1 VVTAVYS
8 GDTNFNSETIAPVTV
23 VVTTPDFTLSSSPA
37 SMTVS
42 AGGSATNALSI
53 ASVLGFNGVISLSC
67 GGGLPAGATCDF
79 SPSSLTGGGQS
90 NLTVTLQGPF
100 TQTQANN
107 NTIPKDRGWTSGAEL
122 CGLFGLFLVGFA
134 KRRRRLASTLVVLIV
149 AFGFLSGCG
158 GGHSGPTSTLVV
170 VGSTQS
176 KVASGSSVT
185 FTAQVSQGGK
195 TPTGTVSF
203 FDGATALGNPVTIND
218 GGATLPVNN
227 LAVGTHLITAKY
239 SGDSDHSASV
249 SSAYYEAVTG
259 TTTLQVVA
267 ASGSVSHTL
276 NVKLT
281 VQ

>member
-1 VVTAVYS
+1 
-8 GDTNFNSETIAPVTV
+8 
-23 VVTTPDFTLSSSPA
+23 
-37 SMTVS
+37 MTVS

-53 ASVLGFNGVISLSC
+53 ASVLGFNGAISLNC
-67 GGGLPAGATCDF
+67 GSGLLAGATCDF

-100 TQTQANN
+100 TQTQAN

-134 KRRRRLASTLVVLIV
+134 KRRRRLASMLVVLIV

-158 GGHSGPTSTLVV
+158 GGNSSPTPTLVV

-176 KVASGSSVT
+176 KIASGSSVN

-203 FDGATALGNPVTIND
+203 FDGATALGNPVTIEA
-218 GGATLPVNN
+218 GVATLAVNN
-227 LAVGTHLITAKY
+227 LAVGTHPITAKY
-239 SGDSDHSASV
+239 SGDPHHSASV

-267 ASGSVSHTL
+267 SSGSVSHTL